1 MTQSDQIKILND
13 KIKANNA
20 RYDVNRL
27 NAEISAYSSGDL
39 DKYEFLAKQ
48 DLKYKPDALEQ
59 VKFAYSPLGKVFND
73 GLNKK
78 DNTKKVG
85 ILQRLKNIEDNLNSN
100 DDNNDNS
107 NGKVGIFQIIKDIKD
122 KGIKISN
129 DDETIREIR
138 EHIQNLRNEGVIV
151 NNFDEISKEIRY
163 HIQNLKDKG
172 IDVNI
177 KNDQVNDLVYKI
189 LKGIGKIDSTS
200 KDSISE
206 DSTPQDL
213 ALKSFLSKYEEPI
226 ETFYSS
232 DIFGKRKIDT
242 KEINNA
248 LANKKITG
256 NEFLQIY
263 IFFINKFDEFNEVM
277 NKKAPGARSSNQK
290 KLLDYGN
297 ELKKIIGKSFN
308 PSGSGLKILTP
319 QQMFTRL
326 PIILAQ
332 IKAGDNSREL
342 KNEIRQ
348 LLYSLYRSKQIS
360 KTVYKNLIATI

>member
-1 MTQSDQIKILND
+1 M
-13 KIKANNA
+13 
-20 RYDVNRL
+20 
-27 NAEISAYSSGDL
+27 
-39 DKYEFLAKQ
+39 
-48 DLKYKPDALEQ
+48 
-59 VKFAYSPLGKVFND
+59 
-73 GLNKK
+73 
-78 DNTKKVG
+78 
-85 ILQRLKNIEDNLNSN
+85 QRLENIEDNVNSN
-100 DDNNDNS
+100 DDNNDNG

-129 DDETIREIR
+129 DDEAIREIR
-138 EHIQNLRNEGVIV
+138 EHIQNFKNKGIRV
-151 NNFDEISKEIRY
+151 NNFDEISKEIRD
-163 HIQNLKDKG
+163 HKQNLKDGG

-177 KNDQVNDLVYKI
+177 NNDQVNDLVYKI
-189 LKGIGKIDSTS
+189 LKGKIDSTPQYLAPQ
-200 KDSISE
+200 
-206 DSTPQDL
+206 DSTPQDLAPQDSPPQDL

-263 IFFINKFDEFNEVM
+263 NVFINKFDEFSKVM
-277 NKKAPGARSSNQK
+277 DKKAPGARGPNQK

-308 PSGSGLKILTP
+308 PSGSGLKILTL
-319 QQMFTRL
+319 QQMLARL
-326 PIILAQ
+326 PILLAQ
-332 IKAGDNSREL
+332 IKARNNSREL

-348 LLYSLYRSKQIS
+348 LFYSLYKSKKIS
-360 KTVYKNLIATI
+360 KTVCKNLIASI